1 MTDEEVAKML
11 AEVAEEAERE
21 DEEEAKGLKQFTYV
35 RPKPPKDPSQVY
47 SIRIPV
53 SRLAEL
59 QLLAGRRAQQPT
71 ALMREFVLDRL
82 DAEHEAPVL
91 TLRLA
96 PPVYEQVTA
105 AAESA
110 GLSID
115 EFVTQAVV
123 LLAGKCG
130 PVTGAEKPAK
140 RRRRT

>member
-1 MTDEEVAKML
+1 MTDPDIAKML
-11 AEVAEEAERE
+11 AEEAERAERE
-21 DEEEAKGLKQFTYV
+21 DEEEEKSGRFKYF
-35 RPKPPKDPSQVY
+35 RPAPPKDPSQIY
-47 SIRIPV
+47 SVRIPV
-53 SRLAEL
+53 SRLEEL
-59 QLLAGRRAQQPT
+59 RLLAESRGDQPT